1 MKITR
6 VRTLPMYYYKGG
18 EYESS
23 DITSLIN
30 DSITGDIRLVIDQ
43 FVYWYATGN
52 YCGAGY
58 ALIKIKDSSMWLEQ
72 DLGHCSCYGPMEE
85 FTVNVMNIK
94 SLDEI
99 RRSSTPEHFK
109 DIKLIYEK
117 AKEIEG

>member
-6 VRTLPMYYYKGG
+6 VRTLPMSYYKGG
-18 EYESS
+18 EYSS
-23 DITSLIN
+23 RSIDSEIKSIN
-30 DSITGDIRLVIDQ
+30 DDIKTIIDQ
-43 FVYWYATGN
+43 FIYWYASGD

-58 ALIKIKDSSMWLEQ
+58 ALIKLKDSNMWLEQ
-72 DLGHCSCYGPMEE
+72 SLGHCSCYGPTEE
-85 FTVNVMNIK
+85 FTVNVMNMK